1 MLKHN
6 MEAIVLF
13 LGALFVS
20 FLMSV
25 LAEAS
30 EGKRIYLSRCAACHN
45 VNPTKVGS
53 IGPDIANSS
62 LELITAKTQKREYPK
77 GYKPKRK
84 TKIMPKI
91 PLSETQLKSLHEYIQ
106 SFIK

>member
-20 FLMSV
+20 FLMGA

-30 EGKRIYLSRCAACHN
+30 EGKKIYLTRCATCHN
-45 VNPTKVGS
+45 VNPTKNGS
-53 IGPDIANSS
+53 LGPDIADSS
-62 LELITAKTQKREYPK
+62 LELITIKTQKREYPS

-84 TKIMPKI
+84 TKIMPRV
-91 PLSETQLKSLHEYIQ
+91 PLSEVQLKSLHEYLQ